1 MLPVLTEKPYMV
13 IKNKLV
19 QLDLAI
25 CSDCEH

>member
-19 QLDLAI
+19 QLDHVI